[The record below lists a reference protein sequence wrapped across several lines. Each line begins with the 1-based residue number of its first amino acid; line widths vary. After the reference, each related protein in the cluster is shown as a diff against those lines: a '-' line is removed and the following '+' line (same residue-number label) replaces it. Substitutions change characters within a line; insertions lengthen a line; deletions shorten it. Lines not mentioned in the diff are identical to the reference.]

1 MINIKDMIIDVN
13 ELRFIKKE
21 NYDIRS
27 NIKYAL
33 CIGFKNC
40 NFENIFF
47 VDERQRDRTF
57 EELASILCTKEI
69 KK

>member
-1 MINIKDMIIDVN
+1 MINIKDMIIDEN

-21 NYDIRS
+21 NYDLRS

-33 CIGFKNC
+33 YIGFKNC
-40 NFENIFF
+40 DFENIFF

-57 EELASILCTKEI
+57 EELVSILCTKEM

>member
-21 NYDIRS
+21 NYDLRS

-33 CIGFKNC
+33 YIGFKNC
-40 NFENIFF
+40 DFENIFF

-57 EELASILCTKEI
+57 EELVSILCTKEM